1 MAHRLDDEAGVTRA
15 LAIGI
20 RMTPAEM
27 SKGRYMRAPDGHE
40 APMSRGDALASVQD
54 FIADEFL
61 GGADEPE
68 EEEDP
73 EADEAEGDEGEEG
86 DEPNPD
92 TNDEAG
98 EALEPIAAPVSWD
111 KDADGLFEQLPRELQ
126 EKVAAREAQRE
137 KVVQSAT
144 TEAANAKRNAV
155 AEANA
160 MFADQQRQYASHLE
174 QIVASQAP
182 QAPDPTLAAT
192 DPTAYVQALAY
203 YNAQSAQYH
212 QMQQQ
217 AQQARDEANQRD
229 NLTRQH
235 ELTETHRVL
244 SEQLGEVWTDT
255 KQRQALLTDLD
266 TIGAELGYPAEL
278 VNQAT
283 ATDLLALKRALDWK
297 AKAEKYDKLQ
307 GTRMEAVRAA
317 KEKPRVNK
325 PGASPTRAEQS
336 SRGRDA
342 AWAKVTS
349 TRGRDGDASAAY
361 LESIGV
367 KL

>member
-1 MAHRLDDEAGVTRA
+1 VRPSATK
-15 LAIGI
+15 
-20 RMTPAEM
+20 P
-27 SKGRYMRAPDGHE
+27 
-40 APMSRGDALASVQD
+40 
-54 FIADEFL
+54 
-61 GGADEPE
+61 
-68 EEEDP
+68 
-73 EADEAEGDEGEEG
+73 
-86 DEPNPD
+86 
-92 TNDEAG
+92 
-98 EALEPIAAPVSWD
+98 
-111 KDADGLFEQLPRELQ
+111 
-126 EKVAAREAQRE
+126 
-137 KVVQSAT
+137 VQSAT

-160 MFADQQRQYASHLE
+160 LFADQQRQYASHLE

-203 YNAQSAQYH
+203 FNAQSAQYH

-235 ELTETHRVL
+235 ELAETHRVL
-244 SEQLGEVWTDT
+244 SEQLGEVWTDA
-255 KQRQALLTDLD
+255 KQRHVLLTDLD

-317 KEKPRVNK
+317 QGKAAREQARGHPRHAPSN
-325 PGASPTRAEQS
+325 PPEAATQHGQGSNRLADATAMRTLPTS
-336 SRGRDA
+336 
-342 AWAKVTS
+342 K
-349 TRGRDGDASAAY
+349 ASASSSE
-361 LESIGV
+361 LSRIERHSNDRPSSNNPSGGPRRRP
-367 KL
+367 